1 MAIRRSNA
9 KRQYMPFGDLA
20 EKDENMK
27 STIAIAFSTML
38 ALSTASQAAQP
49 EGASPPRGG
58 DSAPT
63 AGAPASPAS
72 PASAAAPVAALKVE
86 DWTPEKVVIKAQ
98 RRSANK
104 PAAQSARPQHAPE

>member
-38 ALSTASQAAQP
+38 ALSTASQAAQH

-58 DSAPT
+58 ASAPA
-63 AGAPASPAS
+63 AGAPAS

>member
-38 ALSTASQAAQP
+38 ALSTASQAAPP
-49 EGASPPRGG
+49 EGASPPRGAA
-58 DSAPT
+58 SAPA
-63 AGAPASPAS
+63 AGA
-72 PASAAAPVAALKVE
+72 PASAAAPVAALKVQ
-86 DWTPEKVVIKAQ
+86 DWAQEKVVIKAQ

-104 PAAQSARPQHAPE
+104 PAAQSARPQHTPSD

>member
-58 DSAPT
+58 ASAPA
-63 AGAPASPAS
+63 AGAPAS